1 MVKEDEVTLKID
13 SREIVAEI
21 QKLGKEFDKTLK
33 TLINNTNAQSK
44 ARLDQIS
51 AIEAKNE
58 RLARLDDRLK
68 RGRRNM
74 EVMSRASGVF
84 GAGSPMGFAGNFLQS
99 FAMMRMGDASNLKML
114 KESAKQK
121 GLGTSSEDIAEMRR
135 LESTGSGK
143 SVFNK
148 LENIFDRTFGEG
160 SAFDKAFKGHGK
172 EVATGLGLGAIG
184 GGAMLGKMIIDSSPA
199 FQQLLKIMNFGVML
213 ILRPI
218 GDFFAFLFRPI
229 LIMLLRK
236 FIIPFYQHMYPFF
249 MKYGT
254 SIGEGISNI
263 ADFLSDTGGITK
275 IFKASLISEGV
286 QDALEKFFPKLK
298 TDEKPVVDETP
309 RATDDILP
317 SGIKPTNIP
326 AEQVIRSAVIPPAP
340 KTAANL
346 AEELVPNI
354 AGKSIE
360 NTAIGKFMEGQ
371 KNTPLAKA
379 AATKLSTIKNQV
391 PKTTGVQWG
400 DTLKNALKKGG
411 VGTLKTLDTVMSLP
425 ATMAMKGTKLG
436 YNVAKGLMPSGA
448 VNKVI
453 NPLEK
458 MITTKGSAVTAKLG
472 LKGASRFIPV
482 AGQILAG
489 IDALGSTTKALAGED
504 VYNAIRS
511 PVLEAGKFLG
521 DKDSIYTEGLLDFIG
536 WGKDTTAEQIV
547 GLTNAISG
555 FAGGGDILPQIP
567 KGILKGRP
575 KANYAGGVIREPIF
589 GIGKS
594 GQTYTF
600 GEKGSEVVIP
610 TGGLNGGGSTVINVT
625 VNGSIM
631 SERDMLNFQRT
642 IMKAVE
648 TSNTRRARL

>member
-1 MVKEDEVTLKID
+1 MVNEDEITLKID

-99 FAMMRMGDASNLKML
+99 FAMMRMGDASSLKML
-114 KESAKQK
+114 KEAAKQK

-254 SIGEGISNI
+254 TIGEGISNI
-263 ADFLSDTGGITK
+263 ADFLSDGGGITK

-286 QDALEKFFPKLK
+286 QDALDKFFPRLK
-298 TDEKPVVDETP
+298 TDETPKPDETP
-309 RATDDILP
+309 KYKDTDIVP
-317 SGIKPTNIP
+317 SGTIKPTNIP
-326 AEQVIRSAVIPPAP
+326 AEQIIRSAVVPPVP
-340 KTAANL
+340 KTATNI
-346 AEELVPNI
+346 AEELIPNI
-354 AGKSIE
+354 AGKSTE
-360 NTAIGKFMEGQ
+360 L
-371 KNTPLAKA
+371 TPLAK
-379 AATKLSTIKNQV
+379 LH
-391 PKTTGVQWG
+391 
-400 DTLKNALKKGG
+400 
-411 VGTLKTLDTVMSLP
+411 
-425 ATMAMKGTKLG
+425 
-436 YNVAKGLMPSGA
+436 
-448 VNKVI
+448 
-453 NPLEK
+453 E
-458 MITTKGSAVTAKLG
+458 
-472 LKGASRFIPV
+472 
-482 AGQILAG
+482 
-489 IDALGSTTKALAGED
+489 
-504 VYNAIRS
+504 
-511 PVLEAGKFLG
+511 
-521 DKDSIYTEGLLDFIG
+521 
-536 WGKDTTAEQIV
+536 
-547 GLTNAISG
+547 
-555 FAGGGDILPQIP
+555 
-567 KGILKGRP
+567 
-575 KANYAGGVIREPIF
+575 
-589 GIGKS
+589 
-594 GQTYTF
+594 
-600 GEKGSEVVIP
+600 
-610 TGGLNGGGSTVINVT
+610 
-625 VNGSIM
+625 
-631 SERDMLNFQRT
+631 
-642 IMKAVE
+642 
-648 TSNTRRARL
+648 